1 MSRKTT
7 TDLRK
12 TTDLEQRE
20 EGEPGADLGLPQTAT
35 RSLVVIPTAQLVT
48 ARPPAPLVTTHKRT
62 LVTHSAPTTRCPCPR
77 CRKRRARKKGG
88 RARKQDAPYINAT
101 IISVTPWTD
110 EQPGGL
116 GAASAS
122 PTQTGPD
129 DQPTWTN
136 QPPAQTG
143 RHKRFTLTQACLA
156 VAVLITLLWV
166 SGLGDHIAAYL
177 FPPSPEAHIAII
189 PASSRVS
196 LAISIT
202 AVTGPPGADQVAA
215 RILQGSSPL
224 RTVVARAT
232 DSGQTPAQTAQ
243 GTLIFYNQGPSPQTI
258 GAGTSLTGADGIAV
272 VTLASVTVPG
282 GNPPTL
288 GTAEV
293 SAQSVQAGSR
303 ANIAAGDI
311 NNLCC
316 AAGISVKNT
325 AFAGGQDAQ
334 TYPVLKQQDIDTAT
348 ATVAQTLT
356 QQAQA
361 RLAGQ
366 VSGSEQ
372 LAPGPQ
378 CHTSVAAA
386 SPAGS
391 HVSQAAISVAA
402 ACTGEAFDR
411 AGARRVA
418 NALYTR
424 AATKQL
430 GQPYALASSVATTVA
445 QASLADARRG
455 TLTISVQAQATW
467 RYQWSSA
474 QQQAIARRIK
484 GKSVQAALS
493 LLAEAPGVAHASI
506 SLTGGALGVPSDPA
520 RISIVI
526 LPIPGL

>member
-1 MSRKTT
+1 MRRRTT

-12 TTDLEQRE
+12 ATDLEQRE
-20 EGEPGADLGLPQTAT
+20 EGKHEVRPGLPQTAT
-35 RSLVVIPTAQLVT
+35 RSLVVIPTAQLAT

-62 LVTHSAPTTRCPCPR
+62 LVAHSAPTTRCPCPR

-88 RARKQDAPYINAT
+88 RARKQQAPYIEAT
-101 IISVTPWTD
+101 IITVTPWTD
-110 EQPGGL
+110 EPGRAG
-116 GAASAS
+116 AS
-122 PTQTGPD
+122 PTPNGPD
-129 DQPTWTN
+129 DQPTWTK
-136 QPPAQTG
+136 QPPDQSG
-143 RHKRFTLTQACLA
+143 RRKRFSLTQACLV
-156 VAVLITLLWV
+156 VAVLVALLWV
-166 SGLGDHIAAYL
+166 SGLGDRIGAYL

-196 LAISIT
+196 LGISIT
-202 AVTGPPGADQVAA
+202 AVTGPPGANQVAA
-215 RILQGSSPL
+215 RVLQGSSPL

-232 DSGQTPAQTAQ
+232 GSGQTPAQPAQ

-258 GAGTSLTGADGIAV
+258 GAGVSLTGADGIVV

-293 SAQSVQAGSR
+293 SAQSVLAGSR

-348 ATVAQTLT
+348 ATVAQALT

-391 HVSQAAISVAA
+391 HVSQATIGVAA

-411 AGARRVA
+411 VGARRVA
-418 NALYTR
+418 IALYTQ

-430 GQPYALASSVATTVA
+430 GQPYTLASSVATTVT

-455 TLTISVQAQATW
+455 MLIVSVQAQATW

-474 QQQAIARRIK
+474 ELQAIARRIR

-493 LLAEAPGVAHASI
+493 MLAEAPGVAHASI
-506 SLTGGALGVPSDPA
+506 SLTGGAQGVPSDPA

-526 LPIPGL
+526 LPIPGSPAS